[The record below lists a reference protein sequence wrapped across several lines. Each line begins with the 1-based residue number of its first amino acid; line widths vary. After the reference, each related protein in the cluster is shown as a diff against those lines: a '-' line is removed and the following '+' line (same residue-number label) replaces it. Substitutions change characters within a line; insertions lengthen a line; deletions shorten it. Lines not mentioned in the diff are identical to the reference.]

1 MRTIYK
7 LLFAAGAALLAAPLA
22 ARLSAQTV
30 PLDVTL
36 GYRDVRVS
44 GNDEEYRSQIN
55 DREGL
60 LLRNVTFATTDFGG
74 KASSFLDHFRVD
86 GTDLGV
92 GPAGA
97 LRMEA
102 GRAGLYT
109 VHFYY
114 RHADQFSALTDFA
127 NPFFPSI
134 IPGEHTINRVR
145 NLYDAEV
152 EILPGHMFTPILG
165 YTRNTYS
172 GPGTT
177 TYHVGEDEFRLN
189 SNLKDVDEE
198 YRVGVAFHTGPVSGR
213 IVQGWRYFRETEGL
227 TLAPGAGSGN
237 NLDPVLGVDVNLTN
251 LSRNDSVK
259 TNTPATSAY
268 VTGQLGDRVRLIG
281 SYQRASGETN
291 TNQAEDLAGSLV
303 SFELARFFAG
313 LNETASTKSEAT
325 YWIGSGRAEVVL
337 TDLVDFTIGYS
348 KRHRWL
354 DGFALVSDL
363 YLNTETFAMQDPKD
377 LLVVLQA
384 NTGMDR
390 TDDVVDATVSAR
402 GLGPFGVKV
411 GFSQNKQ
418 DVTVT
423 PDLSEIVVPG
433 NQGGEF
439 GRRINSWNAAVN
451 YAHSGF
457 TFGLDYRSDRAN
469 DPIVRTDYLDR
480 DRYRA
485 RISWDDKTDRL
496 RISANGTKT
505 DASNDR
511 QGIGYD
517 ATIWE
522 YGGDFEIFL
531 IPELKGRA
539 SFSWFQANSTMLY
552 RVPQDFTT
560 ANSIHAEHGINSEGG
575 LTLTLKPLLLDASY
589 GRFENSGSYPFTLD
603 RWRASA
609 EVPVAAQFSVVGE
622 WMRDKYNDAEQGF
635 GSPGKYAANRYGLY
649 LRWHQ

>member
-1 MRTIYK
+1 MRTMYK
-7 LLFAAGAALLAAPLA
+7 LLSAAGSAALLAAPLA

-30 PLDVTL
+30 PLDVTF

-44 GNDEEYRSQIN
+44 GNEDEYRSQIN

-74 KASSFLDHFRVD
+74 KASFLDHFRVD

-102 GRAGLYT
+102 GKAGLYT
-109 VHFYY
+109 IHFCY

-127 NPFFPSI
+127 NPFYPAI

-145 NLYDAEV
+145 DLYDAEV
-152 EILPGHMFTPILG
+152 EILPGNMFTPILG

-251 LSRNDSVK
+251 LSRSDSVK

-268 VTGQLGDRVRLIG
+268 VTGQWDRVRLTG

-291 TNQAEDLAGSLV
+291 TNQNEDLAGSLV
-303 SFELARFFAG
+303 SFELSRFFAG
-313 LNETASTKSEAT
+313 LNETASTKSQAT
-325 YWIGSGRAEVVL
+325 FWTGGGRADVIL
-337 TDLVDFTIGYS
+337 TDAVDLSVGYT

-363 YLNTETFAMQDPKD
+363 YLNTVTFAGQDPKNLMV
-377 LLVVLQA
+377 LLEA

-402 GLGPFGVKV
+402 GLGPFALKA
-411 GFSQNKQ
+411 GFAQNKQ

-439 GRRINSWNAAVN
+439 NRRINSWNAGVDYNHA
-451 YAHSGF
+451 GF
-457 TFGLDYRSDRAN
+457 TFGFDYRGDRAD

-485 RISWDDKTDRL
+485 RISWDDKTDHL
-496 RISANGTKT
+496 RISANGTRT
-505 DASNDR
+505 LASNDLT
-511 QGIGYD
+511 GIGYD
-517 ATIWE
+517 ARVWE
-522 YGGDFEIFL
+522 YGGDFEFFPIQEF
-531 IPELKGRA
+531 KARFSA
-539 SFSWFQANSTMLY
+539 SKYQANSTMLY

-560 ANSIHAEHGINSEGG
+560 ANSINEENGLNLEGD
-575 LTLTLKPLLLDASY
+575 LTFTFKIFLLDASY
-589 GRFENSGSYPFTLD
+589 GRFQNSGSYPFTID
-603 RWRASA
+603 RWRANA

-622 WMRDKYNDAEQGF
+622 WMRDKYNDAKQDT
-635 GSPGKYAANRYGLY
+635 GSLGKYAANRYGLY